1 MARMRAKMKI
11 ASVEPFG
18 EDGEQLTFGA
28 VCKIDPFGEDGVDEN
43 NSFARWT
50 PSASLEM
57 TVNNPALKG
66 AFAVGDEYYL
76 DFTKAD

>member
-1 MARMRAKMKI
+1 MARMRAKMKV
-11 ASVEPFG
+11 ASVEPC

-28 VCKIDPFGEDGVDEN
+28 VCKTEPFGEDGVDEN

-57 TVNNPALKG
+57 TVNNPDLKG
-66 AFAVGDEYYL
+66 QFTVGDEYYL